1 MNESDEPAFT
11 ARELVRTVSPTFSL
25 RIDSLAIGRGQVCAL
40 LGPTGSGKST
50 LLRMLAGLEPLHSGS
65 LGARF
70 PPRATTLVFQR
81 PLPIRGSV
89 RRNLEYGLK
98 IRGIRQARGLVDRWL
113 DALRLTRLAEQS
125 AASLSGGQLQLV
137 ALARA
142 LVVEPSVLLLD
153 EPTSHLDPAHVALV
167 EQVVTGDCR
176 ERGTTV
182 VWATHNLF
190 QARRVAQHV
199 ALLLDGGLVEQGPVG
214 RLFDSPENERTRDF
228 LAGRMVY

>member
-1 MNESDEPAFT
+1 
-11 ARELVRTVSPTFSL
+11 
-25 RIDSLAIGRGQVCAL
+25 
-40 LGPTGSGKST
+40 
-50 LLRMLAGLEPLHSGS
+50 
-65 LGARF
+65 
-70 PPRATTLVFQR
+70 
-81 PLPIRGSV
+81 LPIRGSV
-89 RRNLEYGLK
+89 RKNLEYGLAV
-98 IRGIRQARGLVDRWL
+98 RGIREGRSRVDQIL
-113 DALRLTRLAEQS
+113 DALRQGRLAEPS

-142 LVVEPSVLLLD
+142 LVIEPNVLLLD

-167 EQVVTGDCR
+167 EQVVTADCR
-176 ERGTTV
+176 RRGTTV

-214 RLFDSPENERTRDF
+214 KLFDSSENERTRDF